1 MIINCFFVGIGGF
14 VGSVFRYLISLI
26 PFLKNGSLPLATLAV
41 NVAGAVIIG
50 IIVKEAESAGSF
62 NEQTLLFLKVGL
74 CGGFTTFSTFALE
87 SFELF
92 QGGRLLLTGI
102 YIAASVFL
110 CIGGIALGRWIAG

>member
-26 PFLKNGSLPLATLAV
+26 PLLKNGSLPLATLAV

-87 SFELF
+87 SFGLF
-92 QGGRLLLTGI
+92 QGGRLLLAGI